1 MPFIGKKIV
10 QNQVTGTDI
19 VDGTL
24 VTADIADGAVSTVK
38 IAADAVDGTKLADNA
53 VNSEHYTDGS
63 IDTAHIADAN
73 ITTAK
78 LADNAVTT
86 AKITDANIS
95 TAKLADDAVTQAK
108 IGADAVGTTELANDV
123 AISTSGAITTTGA
136 FTSVGIDDN
145 ADATSITID
154 ANEDVDIN
162 NGSLSV
168 SGDATSLTISKT
180 ILDRS
185 GNTSRL
191 ISGRAGGNYSDL
203 EIHTAGVGGINKQLT
218 MDYQGNTTLHNG
230 NLVIGTSGKGIDFS
244 ASSTDGTSVTSEILS
259 DFEIGNWSPTLV
271 NGYAYNGL
279 QAHYT
284 KIGNIVYIYASFY
297 RNGFSTNS
305 NTYTISGLP
314 FTPDTNNK
322 TNSNGLGHWSCYNG
336 STDRRHG
343 MIDASNDS
351 SLRLIQ
357 DGTKAN
363 ATYDD
368 VAASNGRGITIK
380 WFYYTAS

>member
-1 MPFIGKKIV
+1 MTSIIKV
-10 QNQVTGTDI
+10 QNIQ
-19 VDGTL
+19 
-24 VTADIADGAVSTVK
+24 
-38 IAADAVDGTKLADNA
+38 
-53 VNSEHYTDGS
+53 YTDGDS
-63 IDTAHIADAN
+63 
-73 ITTAK
+73 
-78 LADNAVTT
+78 
-86 AKITDANIS
+86 
-95 TAKLADDAVTQAK
+95 
-108 IGADAVGTTELANDV
+108 
-123 AISTSGAITTTGA
+123 AITIANGGGVTAASTLTSTGA
-136 FTSVGIDDN
+136 FTSPGIDDN
-145 ADATSITID
+145 
-154 ANEDVDIN
+154 
-162 NGSLSV
+162 
-168 SGDATSLTISKT
+168 GDAVSLTIDSSENVT
-180 ILDRS
+180 INS
-185 GNTSRL
+185 
-191 ISGRAGGNYSDL
+191 
-203 EIHTAGVGGINKQLT
+203 
-218 MDYQGNTTLHNG
+218 G

-259 DFEIGNWSPTLV
+259 DFEIGTWTPSLV

-380 WFYYTAS
+380 WFYYVA